1 MTEPKNQIK
10 TALNQISVPNSKL
23 DSIIDDAFQGEKVR
37 KKKWIFPVLKYSVA
51 IILVSVLTFSSA
63 LASPT
68 FAKFVAQ
75 IPLIG
80 SAFNYFAFE
89 KDYYKSYKE
98 LSTDIGIV
106 EESNGIEMII
116 DRAIYDGNL
125 VTLSFVIRTKEELG
139 TRPHFEN
146 LPQVKGR
153 VHNIS
158 SDIEYIKGVGY
169 AGIMTIAM
177 FEDNV
182 EIVNIE
188 WEPKAITTFTGSKR
202 IQGDWEFKF
211 SLKELPSTYIPINQ
225 EVSDNGITVRLI
237 DAEKTDVNLS
247 INYSQVIDPNF
258 IESTEYVEAELY
270 AIDNLGNEYKVPYNG
285 GTGIVDGNHRE
296 DMTWN
301 ATIHGLDKEA
311 TSITF
316 YPFAHVGKVPSEPNE
331 INSERIEFEPIIVN
345 LK

>member
-1 MTEPKNQIK
+1 MIEQKNQIK

-23 DSIIDDAFQGEKVR
+23 DSIIDGAFQGEKVR

-68 FAKFVAQ
+68 FAKFVTQ
-75 IPLIG
+75 IPVIG
-80 SAFNYFAFE
+80 SVFNYFAFE

-106 EESNGIEMII
+106 EESNGTEMII
-116 DRAIYDGNL
+116 DQAIYDGNL
-125 VTLSFVIRTKEELG
+125 VTLSFVIRTKEEFE

-146 LPQVKGR
+146 LPQVQGK

-169 AGIMTIAM
+169 AGIITLAM
-177 FEDNV
+177 FEDNI
-182 EIVNIE
+182 ENVNIE
-188 WEPKAITTFTGSKR
+188 WEPKALSTFTGSKR

-211 SLKELPSTYIPINQ
+211 SLSEIPGIYIPINQ
-225 EVSDNGITVRLI
+225 EVSENGVTVRLI

-247 INYSQVIDPNF
+247 INYSQMIDINH
-258 IESTEYVEAELY
+258 IESFEYVEAELY

-285 GTGIVDGNHRE
+285 GTGIVGSNSRE
-296 DMTWN
+296 DFMWN
-301 ATIHGLDKEA
+301 ATIHGLDEKA

-316 YPFAHVGKVPSEPNE
+316 YPFAHISKVPSGPNE
-331 INSERIEFEPIIVN
+331 TNSNRIDFEPITVN